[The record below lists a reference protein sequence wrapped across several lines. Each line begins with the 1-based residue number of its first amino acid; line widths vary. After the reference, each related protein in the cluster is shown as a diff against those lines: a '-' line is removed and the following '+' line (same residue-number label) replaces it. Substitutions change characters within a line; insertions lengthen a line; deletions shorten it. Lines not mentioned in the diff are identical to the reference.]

1 MKASI
6 CWATYN
12 MSVSVL
18 SGLRLIVNLNN
29 VDRVKTIEDVIIYLI
44 YNDC

>member
-1 MKASI
+1 
-6 CWATYN
+6 